1 MNTDITVIFPNYGLA
16 GFLGEEIKE
25 ILTKEQWIQSPME
38 LRSALS
44 ISKEISKRLRAKA
57 ISKEGSNK
65 PIKMKLPY
73 EYAHALFLILK
84 NVGGKLDIDPEDFYT
99 ENAIQTLINDLHQKL
114 I

>member
-1 MNTDITVIFPNYGLA
+1 
-16 GFLGEEIKE
+16 
-25 ILTKEQWIQSPME
+25 
-38 LRSALS
+38 
-44 ISKEISKRLRAKA
+44 
-57 ISKEGSNK
+57 
-65 PIKMKLPY
+65 MKLPY

>member
-57 ISKEGSNK
+57 ISK
-65 PIKMKLPY
+65 
-73 EYAHALFLILK
+73 
-84 NVGGKLDIDPEDFYT
+84 
-99 ENAIQTLINDLHQKL
+99 
-114 I
+114 